1 MSIKVRGRKRAN
13 ALYGELEPTITRAVS
28 GDREALC
35 HLCDTVARD
44 VLYMATYLVS
54 NPQDAEDLAQ
64 DVLYDV
70 CKDICKLREPKAF
83 KQWLTTIT
91 INKKNKY
98 LTERT
103 KRGILLDIED
113 YLEEFVEERNEY
125 IPSISFENS
134 EERKMILSLVQQ
146 LPERQREAVMLHYYS
161 GYRVTTVA
169 KIMDITH
176 QNVSRYLILA
186 REKLREDIKKHKSS
200 EKKPVVMK
208 FTIAPIGALLCEA
221 LKQEGMLFGVAS
233 ETAELSVSS
242 VAVTA
247 IAGCAA
253 GLIGLCIL
261 ISPKAKNHRRSSDE

>member
-1 MSIKVRGRKRAN
+1 MSIKTKGRKTTK
-13 ALYGELEPTITRAVS
+13 ALYGELEPTIVKAVS

-64 DVLYDV
+64 DVLYEV
-70 CKDICKLREPKAF
+70 CKDIHKLREPKAF

-98 LTERT
+98 LSERT
-103 KRGILLDIED
+103 KRGVLLDIED

-125 IPSISFENS
+125 IPSINFENS
-134 EERKMILSLVQQ
+134 EERKMILALVQR

-186 REKLREDIKKHKSS
+186 REKLRADIKEYKSA
-200 EKKPVVMK
+200 EKNSAAMK
-208 FTIAPIGALLCEA
+208 FAMAPSGALLCEA
-221 LKQEGMLFGVAS
+221 LKQESLLLGFVS
-233 ETAELSVSS
+233 EAAELSVSS
-242 VAVTA
+242 VAITV
-247 IAGCAA
+247 IVGCAA
-253 GLIGLCIL
+253 GLIGLGML
-261 ISPKAKNHRRSSDE
+261 ISPKAKNHRRNGDE